1 VNAGTRPRSVAVIG
15 ASNDR
20 RKYGNKAVRAYARL
34 GYVVY
39 PVNPNEQEI
48 EGLPAYRSILDIPGR
63 VDRAV
68 FYVPPH
74 VGLRVIEE
82 VAQKGVEEV
91 YLNPGAE
98 SPELIRRAQ
107 DLGIEPV
114 VACSILAVGISP
126 DEV

>member
-1 VNAGTRPRSVAVIG
+1 MSTVASPRSVAVIG

-39 PVNPNEQEI
+39 PINPNEAEI
-48 EGLPAYRSILDIPGR
+48 EGLPAYKSILDVPGQ

-68 FYVPPH
+68 FYVPPP

-82 VAQKGVEEV
+82 VAQKGAGEV

-98 SPELIRRAQ
+98 SPELIERARQ
-107 DLGIEPV
+107 LGIEPV
-114 VACSILAVGISP
+114 VACSILAVGLTP